1 MGGIFGGG
9 VKQPAAQQPVAAA
22 GVTIQTSC
30 YGKVIPVVFGTAKLA
45 PQLIWYGN
53 FGPGK

>member
-1 MGGIFGGG
+1 M
-9 VKQPAAQQPVAAA
+9 KYE
-22 GVTIQTSC
+22 